1 MGYGCPGSMD
11 GVGAALMACISRP
24 AMEQACKKPMQP
36 SRKAEEM
43 RRPHLRVEAAQ
54 GLLGNM

>member
-1 MGYGCPGSMD
+1 MD
-11 GVGAALMACISRP
+11 RAGASVMACIFRP
-24 AMEQACKKPMQP
+24 AMES

-43 RRPHLRVEAAQ
+43 RRQDLRVEAAQ